1 MPGICGASNV
11 LTGLLCVF
19 TVMGDERVFGKAAT
33 ALKFVSCIAL
43 DVNVD
48 EKLAM
53 DNGLFDECV
62 R

>member
-1 MPGICGASNV
+1 
-11 LTGLLCVF
+11 LTGLLCGF
-19 TVMGDERVFGKAAT
+19 IVMGDEGVFGKAAT
-33 ALKFVSCIAL
+33 ALKFVSCVAL

-53 DNGLFDECV
+53 VNGLFDECV